1 MLVCVLGSS
10 PPSIRFISVSNS
22 LPKTSYVKMIDIW
35 LLFNLT
41 IPFAE
46 VKYLMNTTWPPPW
59 QGAAS
64 NLHRAPPRPGG
75 GQEDDQ
81 PPRKRSWGRSRP
93 LVWEAFF
100 DPSLWFEVSKLLA
113 WWFRWVIFI
122 LCSAS
127 HGKLFSVNE
136 EVQREALKEFYERF
150 YHMKYVYSKDANL
163 LLWKFINI
171 LFPAKPRSR
180 AKKPREGCDEQL

>member
-1 MLVCVLGSS
+1 MLVCVLGPS
-10 PPSIRFISVSNS
+10 PPSGLSACPIHSQRPLMSRWSTFGSC
-22 LPKTSYVKMIDIW
+22 LTSPSH
-35 LLFNLT
+35 LLR
-41 IPFAE
+41 
-46 VKYLMNTTWPPPW
+46 YLMNTTWPPPW

-64 NLHRAPPRPGG
+64 NLHRVPPRPGG

-81 PPRKRSWGRSRP
+81 PPRKRSRGRSRP
-93 LVWEAFF
+93 LVREAFF

-113 WWFRWVIFI
+113 WWLRWVILI

-150 YHMKYVYSKDANL
+150 YRLKYVYS
-163 LLWKFINI
+163 
-171 LFPAKPRSR
+171 
-180 AKKPREGCDEQL
+180 